1 MKKPTVSIIKSR
13 SITSPM
19 DVYKAAL
26 DNFTKGSIRQNRIDT
41 DNLNQRLKLNDVYA
55 VKCPDNEDYF
65 RSVMVKKNPMTSGF
79 QVLITNPVFG
89 NVPPQMTLISQENLY
104 KQVREMNANLV
115 NTQSLKAFPHT
126 GISVPSQGG
135 SYGLVSQHHLNQQ
148 KRLRQ

>member
-1 MKKPTVSIIKSR
+1 MKQPTKSIIESR

-41 DNLNQRLKLNDVYA
+41 DNLNQRFKLNDVYA
-55 VKCPDNEDYF
+55 VKCPDDDRCC
-65 RSVMVKKNPMTSGF
+65 RSVMVKKNTMSSGF
-79 QVLITNPVFG
+79 QVLITNPVYG
-89 NVPPQMTLISQENLY
+89 DVPPQMPLISQENLY

-126 GISVPSQGG
+126 GISVPSQDG
-135 SYGLVSQHHLNQQ
+135 SNGLVSQHHLNQQ
-148 KRLRQ
+148 KRLGQ